1 MQGVKVK
8 KILNGFYNQNGNVL
22 LELALILPVLL
33 LFISGIVQF
42 GFMLNAKVAANSAA
56 YEAART
62 ATLSEEPDSSAAAAI
77 ENYANGSLPG
87 WKFGERLKAVINIPD
102 TNPGTIVTVEVIY
115 SVPVF
120 FSEIIRFP
128 GTANGFTDIKG
139 ISAMRIEEKE

>member
-1 MQGVKVK
+1 MK
-8 KILNGFYNQNGNVL
+8 KIFNCFYNQNANVL

-62 ATLSEEPDSSAAAAI
+62 ATISEEPYSSAAAAI

-87 WKFGERLKAVINIPD
+87 WKIGERLKAVINIPD
-102 TNPGTIVTVEVIY
+102 TNPGALITVEVIY

-120 FSEIIRFP
+120 FSGIIRFP
-128 GTANGFTDIKG
+128 GTTNGFIDIKG
-139 ISAMRIEEKE
+139 MSAMRIEEKE

>member
-1 MQGVKVK
+1 MK
-8 KILNGFYNQNGNVL
+8 KIFNSFYKQNGNVL

-42 GFMLNAKVAANSAA
+42 GFILNAKIASNSAA

-62 ATLSEEPDSSAAAAI
+62 ATISEDPYSSAAAAV

-87 WKFGERLKAVINIPD
+87 WKFGERLKASINIPNTD
-102 TNPGTIVTVEVIY
+102 PGTLITVEVIY

-120 FSEIIRFP
+120 FSGVIRFP
-128 GTANGFTDIKG
+128 DAANGFTDIKG
-139 ISAMRIEEKE
+139 TAAMRIEEKE

>member
-1 MQGVKVK
+1 MHKTLK
-8 KILNGFYNQNGNVL
+8 CSYNKNGNVL

-42 GFMLNAKVAANSAA
+42 GFIFNAKIAVNSAA
-56 YEAART
+56 YEGART
-62 ATLSEEPDSSAAAAI
+62 ATISEEPNSSAATAI

-102 TNPGTIVTVEVIY
+102 TNPGTLITVEVTY
-115 SVPVF
+115 SVPIF
-120 FSEIIRFP
+120 FSVIIRFP
-128 GTANGFTDIKG
+128 DAANGFTNIKG

>member
-1 MQGVKVK
+1 MK
-8 KILNGFYNQNGNVL
+8 KIFNSFYKQNGNVL
-22 LELALILPVLL
+22 LELALILPLLL

-42 GFMLNAKVAANSAA
+42 GFILNAKIAANSAA

-62 ATLSEEPDSSAAAAI
+62 ATVSEDPYSSAAAAV

-87 WKFGERLKAVINIPD
+87 WKFGERLKASINIPD
-102 TNPGTIVTVEVIY
+102 TDPGTLITVEVIY

-128 GTANGFTDIKG
+128 GSANGFTDIKG

>member
-1 MQGVKVK
+1 VNKV
-8 KILNGFYNQNGNVL
+8 LNNFYNQNGNVL

-42 GFMLNAKVAANSAA
+42 GFMFNAKVAANSAA

-62 ATLSEEPDSSAAAAI
+62 ATISEEPNSSVAIAI

-87 WKFGERLKAVINIPD
+87 WKFGERLKAIINIPD
-102 TNPGTIVTVEVIY
+102 TNPGTLITVEVIY

-120 FSEIIRFP
+120 FSGIIQFP
-128 GTANGFTDIKG
+128 GTANGLIDIKG
-139 ISAMRIEEKE
+139 MSAMRIEEKE

>member
-1 MQGVKVK
+1 MK
-8 KILNGFYNQNGNVL
+8 KILNGIIGQNGNVL

-42 GFMLNAKVAANSAA
+42 GFILNAKIAANSAA

-62 ATLSEEPDSSAAAAI
+62 ATLSEEPYSSALAAV

-87 WKFGERLKAVINIPD
+87 WKLGERLKAAIDIPD
-102 TNPGTIVTVEVIY
+102 SNPGTLVVVEVTY

-120 FSEIIRFP
+120 FSGIIRFP
-128 GTANGFTDIKG
+128 GAANGFTDVKG
-139 ISAMRIEEKE
+139 MSAMRIEEKE

>member
-1 MQGVKVK
+1 MK
-8 KILNGFYNQNGNVL
+8 KIFNCFYNQNGTVL

-42 GFMLNAKVAANSAA
+42 GFVLNAKVAANSAA

-62 ATLSEEPDSSAAAAI
+62 ATISEEPYSSAAAAI

-87 WKFGERLKAVINIPD
+87 WKIGERLKAVINIPD
-102 TNPGTIVTVEVIY
+102 TNPGTLITVEVIY

-120 FSEIIRFP
+120 FSGIIRFP
-128 GTANGFTDIKG
+128 DTVNGFTDIKG
-139 ISAMRIEEKE
+139 MSAMRIEEKE